1 MQELTP
7 EEKALLDDFLLD
19 GEDFSDLVITP
30 GELPIAKSL
39 AEKKL
44 LTLNDNHY
52 PVVVTVSSYKTPL
65 QKYLDYVDDID
76 EENPIPPDELSDEEK
91 AQVLEYLKIKFRL

>member
-1 MQELTP
+1 MQDLTA

-19 GEDFSDLVITP
+19 GEDFCDLVVLEE
-30 GELPIAKSL
+30 ELPIAKSL

-44 LTLNDNHY
+44 LTLNDNFFL
-52 PVVVTVSSYKTPL
+52 PTVSSYKTPL
-65 QKYLDYVDDID
+65 QKYLDYVDGID

>member
-1 MQELTP
+1 MQDLTA

-44 LTLNDNHY
+44 LTLNDGHY
-52 PVVVTVSSYKTPL
+52 PVATVSAYKTPL
-65 QKYLDYVDDID
+65 QKYLDYVDGID

-91 AQVLEYLKIKFRL
+91 AQVLEYLIIKFRL